1 MRLLYQGLFNAAN
14 VVGEACKG
22 AALVTEVMNGLGY
35 ESNPKQVEILR
46 FSKTALL
53 VIHNDVVLGHDPG
66 MCVCVCVSVCLSGRG
81 TCGRTS
87 SAPCGC
93 SGRYLFFNIFFKH
106 LYGNFKNIC
115 IYMYIYILKSVSL
128 INLVVYVQLQ
138 RSLRSPWRTH
148 SIQLQSSLCSSTISI
163 YTIESHSKTHLLV
176 KF

>member
-66 MCVCVCVSVCLSGRG
+66 MCVCVCVCVCVCLCVCVCVCLFVWQGDL
-81 TCGRTS
+81 RTDIIC
-87 SAPCGC
+87 AV
-93 SGRYLFFNIFFKH
+93 RLLRQIFVFQHFFQT
-106 LYGNFKNIC
+106 
-115 IYMYIYILKSVSL
+115 L
-128 INLVVYVQLQ
+128 I
-138 RSLRSPWRTH
+138 W
-148 SIQLQSSLCSSTISI
+148 
-163 YTIESHSKTHLLV
+163 